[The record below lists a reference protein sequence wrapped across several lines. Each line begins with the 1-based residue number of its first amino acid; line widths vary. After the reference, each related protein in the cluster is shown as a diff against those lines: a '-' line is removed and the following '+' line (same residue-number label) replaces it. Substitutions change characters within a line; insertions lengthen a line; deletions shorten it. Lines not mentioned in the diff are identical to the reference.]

1 MAVVDKL
8 QGRAQVDMV
17 IALQTAEGRVAHMAV
32 AGRVAHRAVVGK
44 VAHMAAAGM
53 VARTAA
59 EADSWE
65 DMLVAGMVAGEAE
78 WSMQKER
85 GMVHGQEL
93 DKLGAGV
100 LQDILL
106 VLGKLRRQRMAT
118 VLALKEHTG
127 HQFYPPS
134 CSSLLRH
141 RSA

>member
-1 MAVVDKL
+1 
-8 QGRAQVDMV
+8 MV
-17 IALQTAEGRVAHMAV
+17 IVLLTVAGRVAHMAV

-53 VARTAA
+53 VAR
-59 EADSWE
+59 
-65 DMLVAGMVAGEAE
+65 MVAGEAE
-78 WSMQKER
+78 LSMQTER
-85 GMVHGQEL
+85 DMVQ
-93 DKLGAGV
+93 DKLGVGVV

-134 CSSLLRH
+134 CSSGRH
-141 RSA
+141 KTINEGKTHQQKQGNKD